1 MAELSLVLRY
11 RRTAKGGLDALVG
24 ALEVHPD
31 LAATPVHLGRTLAET
46 IAAAREVLAAGRRPV
61 VLWSFLSPGFV
72 EVAEELAAFRAA
84 VPHGVLHVAGG
95 VHTSAEPE
103 GTLRAGFDLAAIGEG
118 ERIVQDLVLALAS
131 GGDPGAVRGIARLE
145 GGRLVKNGRG
155 EPIDLDAF
163 PSFAP
168 AHRRF
173 GAIEITRG
181 CIYACKFCQTPY
193 MAKARFRHRSVASA
207 CEHARWI
214 RAAGLRDVRV
224 LTPTALS
231 YGATGGEV
239 RLEAV
244 DELLGRLRETVG
256 PDGRLFFG
264 TFPSELRPEH
274 VSALALRVLK
284 KWVDNDNLIVGGQSG
299 SDRLLGETHRGH
311 DAACIERAV
320 RLCVEGGF
328 LPQVD
333 FLFGLPGET
342 PDDAAASRALMARLA
357 DLGARVHAHTFL
369 PLPGTPLAG
378 AGPGVVDGATLRD
391 LERLASSG
399 RAYGQW
405 KRQAEVAKRLAGT
418 DGDGD
423 GN

>member
-1 MAELSLVLRY
+1 MADVSLVLRY

-24 ALEVHPD
+24 ALEIHPD
-31 LAATPVHLGRTLAET
+31 LGDVPVHLGRTPEELLAATRRVLAE
-46 IAAAREVLAAGRRPV
+46 GRRPV
-61 VLWSFLSPGFV
+61 VLWSFLSPGF
-72 EVAEELAAFRAA
+72 AEACDELAAFRAA
-84 VPHGVLHVAGG
+84 IPAGPLHVAGG
-95 VHTSAEPE
+95 VHASAEPE
-103 GTLRAGFDLAAIGEG
+103 LTLGAGFDLAAIGEG
-118 ERIVQDLVLALAS
+118 ERIVQDLVLALRR
-131 GGDPGAVRGIARLE
+131 GDDGTGVRGIARLD

-155 EPIDLDAF
+155 EAVDLDAF

-168 AHRRF
+168 RHRRF
-173 GAIEITRG
+173 GPIEITRG
-181 CIYACKFCQTPY
+181 CVYACRFCQTPY

-207 CEHARWI
+207 CEHARWL

-239 RLEAV
+239 RLDAV

-256 PDGRLFFG
+256 ADGRLFFG

-274 VSALALRVLK
+274 VSAEALAVLK
-284 KWVDNDNLIVGGQSG
+284 RWVDNDNLIVGGQSG
-299 SDRLLGETHRGH
+299 SDRLLAETHRGH
-311 DAACIERAV
+311 DAEAVERAV

-342 PDDAAASRALMARLA
+342 LDDAAATRALMARLA
-357 DLGARVHAHTFL
+357 PLGARVHAHTFL
-369 PLPGTPLAG
+369 PLPGTPLAAAG
-378 AGPGVVDGATLRD
+378 AGEVDGDTLLA
-391 LERLASSG
+391 LERLASAG

-405 KRQAEVAKRLAGT
+405 KRQAEFARRLAG
-418 DGDGD
+418 DERD
-423 GN
+423 